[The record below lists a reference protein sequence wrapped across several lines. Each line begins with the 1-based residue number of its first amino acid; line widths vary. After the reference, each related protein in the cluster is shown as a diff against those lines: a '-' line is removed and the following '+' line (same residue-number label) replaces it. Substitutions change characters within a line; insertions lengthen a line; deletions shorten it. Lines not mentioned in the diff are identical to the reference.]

1 MAEAAREMTPEE
13 LFNKAMGHRRTM
25 LSLNPKPGDDVPMLS
40 LMADERAHRRAD
52 AKLDRLLDQAE
63 RISAVPPASSAAGT
77 TGTSRAATST
87 GASSTCSA
95 SSPGGSACSSC
106 GCSGCRGKG

>member
-52 AKLDRLLDQAE
+52 AKLDRLLGMVGA
-63 RISAVPPASSAAGT
+63 SARSAAEFRGRCT
-77 TGTSRAATST
+77 IQADGGPDRRWR
-87 GASSTCSA
+87 
-95 SSPGGSACSSC
+95 GSAYIL
-106 GCSGCRGKG
+106 GVFTGVLTGVLVMRLLGA